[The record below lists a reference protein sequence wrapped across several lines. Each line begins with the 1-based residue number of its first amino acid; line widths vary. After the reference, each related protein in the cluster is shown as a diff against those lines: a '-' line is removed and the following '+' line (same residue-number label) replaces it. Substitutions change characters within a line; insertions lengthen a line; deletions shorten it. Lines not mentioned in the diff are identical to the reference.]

1 MAWNPSPEVAVARDA
16 AKRLDDADQC
26 IVIYLNWKTSRI
38 GMASYGRTKELCA
51 EAKKLGQIAFDAIND
66 CLKD

>member
-1 MAWNPSPEVAVARDA
+1 MAWNPSPEVAIARDA
-16 AKRLDDADQC
+16 AKRLGDADQC
-26 IVIYLNWKTSRI
+26 IVIFLNYRTNKI

-51 EAKKLGQIAFDAIND
+51 DAKELGTIAFEAIND